1 MRSVQSESYDVLP
14 SVEAWTSIHAR
25 SRGIGCESAW
35 QGQRRPQAKADT
47 RRGRTSNQR
56 HGTVATSNRT
66 LSQATG
72 IPTTVL
78 WRYVATKWITPRASY
93 TRPLLSDQHKKDRVD
108 YCKRY
113 VEPLLDDMYDCVHVD
128 EKWFYVTR
136 TKIRFYLWPDE
147 ELPHRCVEN
156 KGHIEKVMFLYA
168 VARPREGWN
177 GKVGCWEITDIV
189 TAKRTS
195 KNRPAGTPLAVP
207 TTINREKY
215 RSMLMQHVLPA
226 IQSRWIWPSG
236 FSAGTIWI
244 QQDNARSHV
253 LPNDSLVL
261 AAGKEGSW
269 DIRLRNQPAKS
280 PDLNVLDLGFFNSIQ
295 SLQHKKE
302 CRNTEDLMLAV
313 KDAFNELD
321 PVTLTKTFKTLQRV
335 MKIVIEV
342 NGSNS
347 FKIPRSKDQVNQVN
361 EDDQVTL
368 QLLDLRLEDE
378 DRLSQLC
385 ALFESCDV

>member
-1 MRSVQSESYDVLP
+1 MQDHGALDVRARGKGNAGRKPKRTQEEVEQAIKGTELWQRQIEHCLKRQESPLLFCGATLQP
-14 SVEAWTSIHAR
+14 NG
-25 SRGIGCESAW
+25 SRRE
-35 QGQRRPQAKADT
+35 
-47 RRGRTSNQR
+47 
-56 HGTVATSNRT
+56 H
-66 LSQATG
+66 
-72 IPTTVL
+72 
-78 WRYVATKWITPRASY
+78 

-136 TKIRFYLWPDE
+136 TKIRLYLWPDE

-156 KGHIEKVMFLYA
+156 KGHIEKVMFLCA